1 MTYCAFT
8 KTVTL
13 VKWYLYYLIKSMDPT
28 PEKKTDLFK
37 GAKLTDHSEVHSI
50 LVQSHSVLITAK
62 SFIVQEKKKKRT
74 VGQNPFSYNNI
85 LFLTLANRR
94 CYSLGFIK
102 RKNLSFAWKLLEEM
116 ISTQRQNS
124 EATTLMI
131 PFM

>member
-62 SFIVQEKKKKRT
+62 SFIVQEKKKKE
-74 VGQNPFSYNNI
+74 QWAKI
-85 LFLTLANRR
+85 L
-94 CYSLGFIK
+94 SHII
-102 RKNLSFAWKLLEEM
+102 
-116 ISTQRQNS
+116 ISCS
-124 EATTLMI
+124 
-131 PFM
+131 